1 MSVARLYYSSGD
13 TMDLATGSYFFLLLL
28 LNVALSGIVAYV
40 AYTKRRSA
48 WAFFFLSFFLSFIVG
63 IIVALAIAPGTRAR
77 QGETIVECRFCK
89 EQINAL
95 AVVCKHCGKDVEP
108 QLAVVE
114 AEKVAIS
121 DRRRGTKLIVG
132 IVLTVFGAIF
142 TLPNLL
148 NLAMGIGVSFA
159 LFIGIIIGGAC
170 LAFGIVNIVQ
180 SVKSG
185 RPAAK

>member
-1 MSVARLYYSSGD
+1 MASGPNGD
-13 TMDLATGSYFFLLLL
+13 TMDAASGGAVFLLLL
-28 LNVALSGIVAYV
+28 INVALSGLVAYV

-63 IIVALAIAPGTRAR
+63 IIVALAIAPGNRAR
-77 QGETIVECRFCK
+77 QGEVNVECEFCM

-108 QLAVVE
+108 ELDVYETAM
-114 AEKVAIS
+114 VAIG
-121 DRRRGTKLIVG
+121 DKRRGTKLIVG
-132 IVLTVFGAIF
+132 ILLTVLGAIF

-148 NLAMGIGVSFA
+148 NLAMGTGVSIA
-159 LFIGIIIGGAC
+159 LFIGLIIGGAL

-185 RPAAK
+185 RLAAK